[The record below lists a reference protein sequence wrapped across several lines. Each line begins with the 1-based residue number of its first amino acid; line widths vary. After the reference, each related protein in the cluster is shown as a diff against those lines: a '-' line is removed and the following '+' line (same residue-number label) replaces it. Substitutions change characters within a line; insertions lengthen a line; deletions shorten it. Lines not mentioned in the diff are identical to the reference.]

1 MTSSSE
7 ITIAEV
13 AAMAT
18 VGATVGLPVGVT
30 GGGQVG
36 TVLGGLAGVSP
47 VLAGAYL
54 GYLVVRM
61 LIRAGGARVLGA
73 EPQARTAAGK
83 AMTDGSRS
91 CSTRWRAP
99 RGRSTRGQTHHPT
112 PRHHPPVR
120 DVDRQSCRARFRR
133 LVVGSAG
140 CGRWSRRLRCWS

>member
-18 VGATVGLPVGVT
+18 VGAPVGVT

-99 RGRSTRGQTHHPT
+99 RGRSTRGQSPPPDPAT
-112 PRHHPPVR
+112 PPPCQGRRSAILSSTVSASSGGVGRVR
-120 DVDRQSCRARFRR
+120 P
-133 LVVGSAG
+133 LVQASSLLVLTSM
-140 CGRWSRRLRCWS
+140 